1 MALDKMA
8 QWAKVTVAKPDSL
21 SPVPQTHRVEGEN
34 QFPHITLWFV
44 PTHSDFSHP
53 WPSFCGN
60 PWQDSQWYEVETCSF
75 LSSPRLGSPRLPHAK
90 CDRGASESCRALRR
104 ERGKLTMHYWHF
116 WLLGLYTTPKP
127 GPGWMRDDDISD
139 AKVLCGHRHHP
150 FPPEAVLPIQTPLA
164 NSHSVL
170 LTLHGADIA
179 HEFLVMD
186 EPAAVRGKWESG
198 SQSP

>member
-8 QWAKVTVAKPDSL
+8 QWAKVTVAKPDNL
-21 SPVPQTHRVEGEN
+21 SPVPQTHMVEGEN

-75 LSSPRLGSPRLPHAK
+75 LSSPRLGSPRLPLAK

-104 ERGKLTMHYWHF
+104 ERGKLTMHHWHF

-127 GPGWMRDDDISD
+127 GPGWMRDRWHFWCKSS
-139 AKVLCGHRHHP
+139 LWTQTSS
-150 FPPEAVLPIQTPLA
+150 FPSRSCSSYSNALSEPPRPD
-164 NSHSVL
+164 H
-170 LTLHGADIA
+170 A
-179 HEFLVMD
+179 HTQC
-186 EPAAVRGKWESG
+186 S
-198 SQSP
+198 